1 MTKGRLGRLSNHTG
15 HNASKRRAGLETHNA
30 EADSPLKRG
39 RLPAVGKRATRA
51 PTGSAGVLGGGMYG
65 RGDWTQHGKP
75 CRWRGTRQPTA
86 REGQVGPTGWRRG
99 PQYQGSRVMP
109 VEGRDLSSRAAHD
122 GGRDMRTGESLTAS
136 ERVQRLQTAL
146 HARRHDLV
154 REPDAGN
161 LHVRLC
167 VQLRLVCSAGVSP
180 ARVKVRSSVAWMA
193 GWRETKALKPIDK
206 AIYRVVSESLGR
218 NANERRSGLESAK
231 PRRPSLQP

>member
-30 EADSPLKRG
+30 EADPPLKRG

-86 REGQVGPTGWRRG
+86 REGQVGPAGWRRG

-109 VEGRDLSSRAAHD
+109 MEGRDLSSRAAHD

-154 REPDAGN
+154 REPDAGKSACP
-161 LHVRLC
+161 VR
-167 VQLRLVCSAGVSP
+167 
-180 ARVKVRSSVAWMA
+180 
-193 GWRETKALKPIDK
+193 
-206 AIYRVVSESLGR
+206 
-218 NANERRSGLESAK
+218 
-231 PRRPSLQP
+231 

>member
-1 MTKGRLGRLSNHTG
+1 MTKGRLGRLSDHTG

-30 EADSPLKRG
+30 EADPPLKRG

-51 PTGSAGVLGGGMYG
+51 PTGSAGVLGGGMDG

-122 GGRDMRTGESLTAS
+122 GGRDMRTGERLTAS
-136 ERVQRLQTAL
+136 ERVQRLPPLPTATAPVVDSTAIWSLPFAGPQCLARLWPVQVAPAPQRRGKPGHTL
-146 HARRHDLV
+146 HENSLSGRLSNPRGLFISASERIIFAYIDHTDRHL
-154 REPDAGN
+154 AGQAF
-161 LHVRLC
+161 R
-167 VQLRLVCSAGVSP
+167 
-180 ARVKVRSSVAWMA
+180 
-193 GWRETKALKPIDK
+193 
-206 AIYRVVSESLGR
+206 
-218 NANERRSGLESAK
+218 
-231 PRRPSLQP
+231 